1 MNDRSLSGI
10 IAVIALLAFTIT
22 GCGQMGVLTLPD
34 ETADGEEEQSDE
46 ENER

>member
-1 MNDRSLSGI
+1 MNDRSLSVTI
-10 IAVIALLAFTIT
+10 TVIALLAFTLT
-22 GCGQMGVLTLPD
+22 GCGQMGQLTLPD